1 MRKRGVEGPGNTTVL
16 HQPAR
21 KKLRKTIAAWHPRV
35 KIWVERRREEIER
48 GRIHIPT
55 WQAIVGGAER
65 ISEWGRGA

>member
-1 MRKRGVEGPGNTTVL
+1 MRKRGRGSKVQETLL

-48 GRIHIPT
+48 GRIRIPT
-55 WQAIVGGAER
+55 HQAIVGGAER
-65 ISEWGRGA
+65 ISERGRGA